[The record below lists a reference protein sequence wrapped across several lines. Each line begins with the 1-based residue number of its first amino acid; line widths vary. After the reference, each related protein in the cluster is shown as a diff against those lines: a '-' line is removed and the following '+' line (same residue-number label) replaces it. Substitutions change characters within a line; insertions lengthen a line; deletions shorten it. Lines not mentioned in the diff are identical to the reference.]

1 VTWTCTVREARGK
14 EGPGARAPPQ
24 DRGGGR
30 GGGGRR
36 LRRLRLP
43 RAPREEEGPQGR
55 RGGRRREEAPLL
67 RLIDPSRIVVPPR
80 VLRVRVRVISS
91 AGRVVRAYVC
101 MRSCDA
107 RISVAT

>member
-1 VTWTCTVREARGK
+1 VTWTCTVREARGE

-43 RAPREEEGPQGR
+43 RAPREEEGPQGG

-67 RLIDPSRIVVPPR
+67 RLIDPPV
-80 VLRVRVRVISS
+80 SS
-91 AGRVVRAYVC
+91 SLPVC
-101 MRSCDA
+101 YAC
-107 RISVAT
+107 V